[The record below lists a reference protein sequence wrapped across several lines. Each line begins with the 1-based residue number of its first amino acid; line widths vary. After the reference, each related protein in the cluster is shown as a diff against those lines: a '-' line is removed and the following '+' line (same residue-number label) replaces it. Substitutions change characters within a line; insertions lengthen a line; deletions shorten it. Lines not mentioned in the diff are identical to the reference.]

1 MLLWFRVQKYNIFP
15 FSLMKVS
22 NTFLILQSNNNS
34 STINNSTIKQ
44 TDMDLTNILGAL
56 TGNDAIDAISQ
67 NLKIDQ
73 KQVSSVVTAA
83 LPYLLGAMQ
92 KNASSQAGA
101 ASLADALGYHA
112 GNAGNI
118 VNNLKGADLIDGSKI
133 LGHIFGGDLSS
144 VLGGISKKTGVA
156 SNAVSN
162 ILASIAP
169 SLLAILGKRNGNAGA
184 AGLGGLL
191 GAILGGGT
199 QSQSTGGLGGL
210 GSILGGLGSLF
221 GKK

>member
-1 MLLWFRVQKYNIFP
+1 
-15 FSLMKVS
+15 
-22 NTFLILQSNNNS
+22 
-34 STINNSTIKQ
+34 
-44 TDMDLTNILGAL
+44 MDLTNILGAV

-83 LPYLLGAMQ
+83 LPSLLGAMQ

-118 VNNLKGADLIDGSKI
+118 VNNLKAADLTDGGKI
-133 LGHIFGGDLSS
+133 LSHIFGGNLSS
-144 VLGGISKKTGVA
+144 VLGGISKNTGVG
-156 SNAVSN
+156 SNAVGS

-169 SLLAILGKRNGNAGA
+169 SLLALLGKGQKGNGIDASGLAGM
-184 AGLGGLL
+184 LGM
-191 GAILGGGT
+191 ILGGTSGKSNT
-199 QSQSTGGLGGL
+199 GGL
-210 GSILGGLGSLF
+210 GSILGGLGSIF
-221 GKK
+221 GK